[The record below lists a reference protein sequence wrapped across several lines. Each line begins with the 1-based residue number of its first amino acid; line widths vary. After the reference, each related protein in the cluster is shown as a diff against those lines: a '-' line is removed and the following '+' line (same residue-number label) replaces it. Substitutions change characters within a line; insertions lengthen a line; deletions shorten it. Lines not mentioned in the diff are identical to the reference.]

1 MIELLICALVII
13 CILMLCFV
21 IFMLGRIFENAVIIR
36 ELEEKIEEHKIEI
49 IKIIESMGEDK

>member
-21 IFMLGRIFENAVIIR
+21 IFMLGRIFENTIAIKEITEQIEGLNSEVIT
-36 ELEEKIEEHKIEI
+36 I
-49 IKIIESMGEDK
+49 IKSVGEDK